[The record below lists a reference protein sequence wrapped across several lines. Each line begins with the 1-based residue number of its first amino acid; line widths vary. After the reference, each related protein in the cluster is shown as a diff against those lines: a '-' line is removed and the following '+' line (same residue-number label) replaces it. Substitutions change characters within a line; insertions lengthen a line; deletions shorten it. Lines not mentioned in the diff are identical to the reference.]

1 MMDREEFDDII
12 LYCLNKFFKGM
23 EFKRGSHI
31 NAKIKS
37 VVQKL
42 ELEDEFLK
50 DQGILFELENK
61 TYFRLMFE
69 TKHRNIEF
77 INQVAIDTRLYNLE
91 DKKIYTTIISTVD
104 AEKESCYINL
114 GSIKYEPQNIGLIK
128 HEDEELFDG
137 LKRKIYIEEE
147 FDDQDKI
154 NLILYT
160 LMDKSEFI
168 LERTLKIIDL
178 VKDIKNKEQRL
189 VFLGAVAGVV
199 EKYVSREEV
208 QRFKEAFMITEIGYM
223 IRQEGVMEGIK
234 ESIFFIL
241 LNKFEIIPEVIYDKI
256 ETEKDESILREWLNK
271 AIKYKSIKDL
281 EVN

>member
-1 MMDREEFDDII
+1 MDREEFDDII
-12 LYCLNKFFKGM
+12 LYCLNKFFKGI
-23 EFKRGSHI
+23 EFKLGSHI

-42 ELEDEFLK
+42 ELEDDLIK
-50 DQGILFELENK
+50 NQGILFELENK

-69 TKHRNIEF
+69 TKHRNIAF
-77 INQVAIDTRLYNLE
+77 INQVVIDARLYNLE
-91 DKKIYTTIISTVD
+91 DKKVYTTIISTVD

-114 GSIKYEPQNIGLIK
+114 GSIKYEPHNIGLIK

-137 LKRKIYIEEE
+137 LKRKIYMEEQ

-154 NLILYT
+154 NLILYP

-168 LERTLKIIDL
+168 LERTLKIIHL
-178 VKDIKNKEQRL
+178 VKDIKNEEERII
-189 VFLGAVAGVV
+189 FLGAIAGVA
-199 EKYVSREEV
+199 EQYSNKEEV
-208 QRFKEAFMITEIGYM
+208 QRFKEVLMMTEIGCLLKQVG
-223 IRQEGVMEGIK
+223 IIEGIK
-234 ESIFFIL
+234 ECIFTIL
-241 LNKFEIIPEVIYDKI
+241 LKKFETIPEVIYGKI
-256 ETEKDESILREWLNK
+256 EAEKDESILREWLNK